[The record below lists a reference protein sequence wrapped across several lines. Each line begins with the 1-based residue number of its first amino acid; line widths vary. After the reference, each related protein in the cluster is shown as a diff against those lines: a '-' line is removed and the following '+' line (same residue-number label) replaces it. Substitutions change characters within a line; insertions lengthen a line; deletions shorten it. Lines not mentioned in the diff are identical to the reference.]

1 MKSLLYVIKTLLEIN
16 GAIALLLLVC
26 FAALRQQKTTITA
39 NVSGPDQ
46 SFHRDIQE
54 LPSDYEKQIEA
65 NRRQIE
71 KLKQEKEQ
79 QINALKAQLAAYQQV
94 APLPAVV
101 SHSQPSPTSPG
112 KVNEPSTPKSE
123 SSSTL
128 KPVKVKKATAVVD
141 TKPPVTPQTQE
152 SSPASEPDKTSHR
165 QESNNS
171 EDKVPLSAEI
181 AQEHENKETPTLA
194 VTPSQQ
200 AESDISPDRV
210 NTIPL
215 YDSSEFLSA
224 LPRPGQLR
232 PSSSPIVAP
241 KATTPLD
248 PSIRLAND
256 LAAGLIVAQKKNEIK
271 YRTTNYRKVQTA
283 IKSLRKGSSDNLE
296 QAASRAQ
303 IDSSMLARVAE
314 WGKERPGRFDP
325 HHISMVNP
333 E

>member
-16 GAIALLLLVC
+16 GAIALLLLLC
-26 FAALRQQKTTITA
+26 FAALRQSETSITA
-39 NVSGPDQ
+39 NVSDPDQ
-46 SFHRDIQE
+46 SFHHDIQE

-65 NRRQIE
+65 NRREIE
-71 KLKQEKEQ
+71 QLKLEKDQ
-79 QINALKAQLAAYQQV
+79 QINALKAQLAAYQQA

-101 SHSQPSPTSPG
+101 SHSQPSPTTAE

-128 KPVKVKKATAVVD
+128 KPVTVKKATAVD
-141 TKPPVTPQTQE
+141 NANSPVTRQTQE
-152 SSPASEPDKTSHR
+152 SSPASAPDERSYR
-165 QESNNS
+165 QESTNS
-171 EDKVPLSAEI
+171 EGQASLLAEI
-181 AQEHENKETPTLA
+181 AREHENKEIPTLA
-194 VTPSQQ
+194 VTRSQQ
-200 AESDISPDRV
+200 ADREV
-210 NTIPL
+210 TDTLL

-232 PSSSPIVAP
+232 PLPSPIVAP

-256 LAAGLIVAQKKNEIK
+256 LAAGLIVAQQRNEIN
-271 YRTTNYRKVQTA
+271 YRTMNYRKVQTA

-303 IDSSMLARVAE
+303 IESSVLAQVAE

-325 HHISMVNP
+325 HHISMANP

>member
-16 GAIALLLLVC
+16 GAIALLLLLC
-26 FAALRQQKTTITA
+26 FAALRQSKTSITA
-39 NVSGPDQ
+39 NVSDPNQ

-65 NRRQIE
+65 NRQEIE
-71 KLKQEKEQ
+71 QLKLEKDQ
-79 QINALKAQLAAYQQV
+79 QINALKAKLAAYQQA

-101 SHSQPSPTSPG
+101 SHSQPSPTTTEN
-112 KVNEPSTPKSE
+112 VNEPST
-123 SSSTL
+123 STL
-128 KPVKVKKATAVVD
+128 KPVTVKKATAVVN
-141 TKPPVTPQTQE
+141 TNSPVTRQTQE
-152 SSPASEPDKTSHR
+152 RSPASAPDKTSHR
-165 QESNNS
+165 QESTNS
-171 EDKVPLSAEI
+171 EGQASLSAEI
-181 AQEHENKETPTLA
+181 AQEYGNKRTPTLA
-194 VTPSQQ
+194 FTLSQQ
-200 AESDISPDRV
+200 ADREV
-210 NTIPL
+210 ADMLL

-232 PSSSPIVAP
+232 PLPSPIVAP

-256 LAAGLIVAQKKNEIK
+256 LAAGLIVAQQRNEIN
-271 YRTTNYRKVQTA
+271 YRTMNYRKVQTA

-303 IDSSMLARVAE
+303 IESSVLAQVAE

-325 HHISMVNP
+325 HHISMANP